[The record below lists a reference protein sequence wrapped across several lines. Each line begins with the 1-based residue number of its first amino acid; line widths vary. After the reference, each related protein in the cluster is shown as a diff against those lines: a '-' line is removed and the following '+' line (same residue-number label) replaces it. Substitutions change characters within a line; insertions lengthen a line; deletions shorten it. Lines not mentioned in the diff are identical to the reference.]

1 MNLNSKMYSMKKLIS
16 FFALVFLAVTLQAQF
31 TKASLQA
38 SGLTCSMCSKAVKV
52 ALEKVSFVQDVKV
65 DIKSQEYTIVFKEDG
80 DPDFDA
86 LKKAVEDAGFSV
98 ASLKV
103 TGTFSG
109 VSVEKDKHLQLD
121 GKNFHFVNAGTKVL
135 NGEQTF
141 TIVDKDFLSAKDYK
155 KFSAATKMEC
165 IKTGKAVSCCI
176 KDGIHTEERVYHVI
190 I

>member
-1 MNLNSKMYSMKKLIS
+1 MKKCLLLFIATLIYVAGFS
-16 FFALVFLAVTLQAQF
+16 QF
-31 TKASLQA
+31 SKASLQA
-38 SGLTCSMCSKAVKV
+38 SGLTCAMCSKAVKV
-52 ALEKVSFVQDVKV
+52 ALEKVPFVKEVKV
-65 DIKSQEYTIVFKEDG
+65 NIRNQEYSIVFKENSKA
-80 DPDFDA
+80 DFDE

-103 TGTFSG
+103 TGSFTD
-109 VSVEKDKHLQLD
+109 VNVKKDSHIQLG
-121 GKNFHFVNAGTKVL
+121 GKNFHFVNSSTQVL

-165 IKTGKAVSCCI
+165 IKTGKAGECCV
-176 KDGIHTEERVYHVI
+176 KDGIHSNERVYHVI

>member
-1 MNLNSKMYSMKKLIS
+1 MKKS
-16 FFALVFLAVTLQAQF
+16 FLFVIAGALWIAGYSQF
-31 TKASLQA
+31 SKASLQA

-52 ALEKVSFVQDVKV
+52 ALEKVSFVQEVKV
-65 DIKSQEYTIVFKEDG
+65 NIKNQEYSIVFKENSKT
-80 DPDFDA
+80 DFDE

-103 TGTFSG
+103 TGNFSD
-109 VSVEKDKHLQLD
+109 VKAEKDKHIQLD
-121 GKNFHFVNAGTKVL
+121 GKNFHFVNSSDKVL

-155 KFSAATKMEC
+155 KYSAATKMEC
-165 IKTGKAVSCCI
+165 IKTGKAGECCV
-176 KDGIHTEERVYHVI
+176 KDGIHSEERVYHVI

>member
-1 MNLNSKMYSMKKLIS
+1 MKKFLLFVVSAILGIS
-16 FFALVFLAVTLQAQF
+16 GFAQF

-52 ALEKVSFVQDVKV
+52 ALEKVPFVEEVKV
-65 DIKSQEYTIVFKEDG
+65 NIKKQEYAITFKQDSEA
-80 DPDFDA
+80 DFDA

-103 TGTFSG
+103 TGNFSE
-109 VSVEKDKHLQLD
+109 VSVEKDTHIQLD
-121 GKNFHFVNAGTKVL
+121 GKNFHFINAGSKVL
-135 NGEQTF
+135 SGEQTF
-141 TIVDKDFLSAKDYK
+141 TIVDKNFLSAKDYK
-155 KFSAATKMEC
+155 KYSTATKLEC
-165 IKTGKAVSCCI
+165 IKTGKAESCCV

>member
-1 MNLNSKMYSMKKLIS
+1 MKKLLL
-16 FFALVFLAVTLQAQF
+16 FAVAVILGFSGDAQF

-52 ALEKVSFVQDVKV
+52 ALEKVSFVQEVKV
-65 DIKSQEYTIVFKEDG
+65 NIKKQEYAIIFKENTET
-80 DPDFDA
+80 DFDL

-103 TGTFSG
+103 TGTFSDIN
-109 VSVEKDKHLQLD
+109 VEKDKHIQLD
-121 GKNFHFVNAGTKVL
+121 GKNFHFVTAGSKVL

-155 KFSAATKMEC
+155 RYSGATKLEC
-165 IKTGKAVSCCI
+165 IKTGKAESCCI
-176 KDGIHTEERVYHVI
+176 KEGIHTEERVYHVI

>member
-1 MNLNSKMYSMKKLIS
+1 MKRVISLWVLAFATVALN
-16 FFALVFLAVTLQAQF
+16 AQF

-52 ALEKVSFVQDVKV
+52 ALEKVPFVKEVNV
-65 DIKSQEYTIVFKEDG
+65 NIKNQEYQILFNDSGKS
-80 DPDFDA
+80 DFDE
-86 LKKAVEDAGFSV
+86 LKKAVEDAGFSL

-103 TGTFSG
+103 TGNFSD
-109 VSVEKDKHLQLD
+109 VAIEKDKHIQLN
-121 GKNFHFVNAGTKVL
+121 GKNFHFVKTGNKVL

-141 TIVDKDFLSAKDYK
+141 TIIDKDFLSAKDYK
-155 KFSAATKMEC
+155 KHSAATKLEC
-165 IKTGKAVSCCI
+165 IKTGKAESCCI